1 MNIQELNI
9 GNWIL
14 WDNSWNNEPCKV
26 VGIDPPLL
34 ELVDRNNKSISS
46 VSINSVKPIEITSQI
61 LIKNGFRQVFI
72 DNSYYHKYEKE
83 NLDITCSQHKGGF
96 KCRITIETKYE
107 RLCWVNIQY
116 IHQLQNACRLVGKE
130 LEIKL

>member
-61 LIKNGFRQVFI
+61 LIKNGFNEGFSG
-72 DNSYYHKYEKE
+72 DGYYEQTGEHRNIICHK
-83 NLDITCSQHKGGF
+83 LDDSNY
-96 KCRITIETKYE
+96 RVTIHTKYE
-107 RLCWVNIQY
+107 RLCWVKMQY

>member
-14 WDNSWNNEPCKV
+14 WDNPWINEPLKV
-26 VGIDPPLL
+26 IGIDPPLL
-34 ELVDRNNKSISS
+34 KLVDMNNNSMS
-46 VSINSVKPIEITSQI
+46 VGKFSVKPIEITGQI
-61 LIKNGFRQVFI
+61 LINNGFNKVFS
-72 DNSYYHKYEKE
+72 DCDFYEYE
-83 NLDITCSQHKGGF
+83 GEDINITCNKVDKNNGYRVSI
-96 KCRITIETKYE
+96 RTKYE

-116 IHQLQNACRLVGKE
+116 IHQLQNTCSLVNKE

>member
-34 ELVDRNNKSISS
+34 KLVDRNNKSISS
-46 VSINSVKPIEITSQI
+46 VSVNSVKPIEITSQI
-61 LIKNGFRQVFI
+61 LIKNGLNKVFS
-72 DNSYYHKYEKE
+72 DSDFYEYTGE
-83 NLDITCSQHKGGF
+83 NIEITCSKLDDSD
-96 KCRITIETKYE
+96 KYRVTIYTKYE
-107 RLCWVNIQY
+107 RLCYVNIQY